1 MVVEFYGA
9 GDGLRGFAPCP
20 FLASSVGQ
28 KPKNVPLARFLN
40 GFSPH
45 RFEPLSVVGNKND
58 QGDFPWSLYFMER
71 VTGFEPANA
80 SLGSSCLTTWR
91 HPHG

>member
-1 MVVEFYGA
+1 MNPMERVTGFK
-9 GDGLRGFAPCP
+9 GLRPYPSFAG
-20 FLASSVGQ
+20 SVGQ

-40 GFSPH
+40 GFSPQW
-45 RFEPLSVVGNKND
+45 FEPLSVVGNKND

-80 SLGSSCLTTWR
+80 SLGSQYSR
-91 HPHG
+91 V